1 VLYFLLKKKKKNTHT
16 HTHIFCGDHVE
27 ENLAKP
33 SHKQDTKKIKNK
45 KIKILHIL
53 GYLLQPIFKNM
64 AIWKSLFSQIW

>member
-1 VLYFLLKKKKKNTHT
+1 VLYFLFKKKKKKHT

-45 KIKILHIL
+45 IK
-53 GYLLQPIFKNM
+53 
-64 AIWKSLFSQIW
+64 